1 MQFLYV
7 LKEYGKSYFS
17 CEPDAQKE
25 IEKFSKNFRYC
36 KLVNSGIVKEEIP
49 RRGRKPKAPVPEEE
63 KQYRYKIE
71 LEIGINQ
78 EYCDMVRRNRSFFV
92 VATNDVE
99 RGFRFLKD
107 PEFFADSIFVSKN
120 EYIQALLMIMTF
132 GLAVFSGL
140 ESKLRN
146 PMKESNVQLPNQT
159 GKLTD
164 KITMRYVFQIFSTVI
179 TIVLNNGER
188 LFYHISEQANII
200 QELLGD
206 KLKGFKNIR
215 TICNST
221 LNNSIKFRRS

>member
-120 EYIQALLMIMTF
+120 EYIKALLMIMTF

>member
-49 RRGRKPKAPVPEEE
+49 RQGRKPKVPVPVEE
-63 KQYRYKIE
+63 KLYRYKIE

-78 EYCDMVRRNRSFFV
+78 QYCDMVRRNRSFFV

-221 LNNSIKFRRS
+221 LNNSIKFRRA